1 LFNSLFKLGT
11 SVDYF
16 PQNLPPP
23 FWLQYSPIWLHAWKA
38 GDGHLYFKIKLK
50 EMKTIFI
57 TGASTGLGK
66 AAAKLFAARGWK
78 VIATMRKPGNEKE
91 LTLIDNISLL
101 PLDVTNPAQVKET
114 VQKAIAGGNIDVVF
128 NNAGYGLMGPL
139 EPTTD
144 EQLVRQLDTNLLG
157 VIRVTQAF
165 IPYFREKQQGLFIT
179 TTSIG
184 GLITFP
190 FCSVYHATKWA
201 LEGWS
206 ESMAF
211 ELKKIGVGIKTVS
224 PGGIK
229 TDFLNRSAEIASLPV
244 YDEWVKKLF
253 AGFSEDHF
261 ATAEQIAEVVYEA
274 ATDGKDKLRY
284 VAGEDAKALYAQ
296 RLQLGDEAFRKQM
309 EQTFLG
315 A

>member
-1 LFNSLFKLGT
+1 
-11 SVDYF
+11 
-16 PQNLPPP
+16 
-23 FWLQYSPIWLHAWKA
+23 
-38 GDGHLYFKIKLK
+38 
-50 EMKTIFI
+50 MKTIFI

-66 AAAKLFAARGWK
+66 ATAKLFAAKGWK
-78 VIATMRKPGNEKE
+78 VIATMRKPENEKE
-91 LTLIDNISLL
+91 LTLINNVTLL
-101 PLDVTNPAQVKET
+101 PLDVTNLAQIKET
-114 VQKAIAGGNIDVVF
+114 TQKALALGSIDVVF

-139 EPTTD
+139 ESTTD
-144 EQLVRQLDTNLLG
+144 EQLVRQLNTNILG

-165 IPYFREKQQGLFIT
+165 IPYFREKQQGLFIS

-190 FCSVYHATKWA
+190 FASVYHATKWA

-229 TDFLNRSAEIASLPV
+229 TDFLNRSADMSSHPAWQQWIE
-244 YDEWVKKLF
+244 KMF
-253 AGFSEDHF
+253 AGINEDHF
-261 ATAEQIAEVVYEA
+261 TPAEQIAAVVYEA
-274 ATDGKDKLRY
+274 ATDGKENLRY

-296 RLQLGDEAFRKQM
+296 RLQVGDEEFRKHM
-309 EQTFLG
+309 EQTFL
-315 A
+315 AS

>member
-1 LFNSLFKLGT
+1 LLAIESIFVKNDFSNFTLA
-11 SVDYF
+11 
-16 PQNLPPP
+16 
-23 FWLQYSPIWLHAWKA
+23 YSISATQTFTLATFQKNPHRNFVLTKT
-38 GDGHLYFKIKLK
+38 KNK
-50 EMKTIFI
+50 MKTIFI

-66 AAAKLFAARGWK
+66 ATAKLFATKGWN
-78 VIATMRKPGNEKE
+78 VIATMRKPENEKE
-91 LTLIDNISLL
+91 LNAINNITLL
-101 PLDVTNPAQVKET
+101 PLDVTNAEQIKET
-114 VQKAIAGGNIDVVF
+114 VQKAIALSDIDVVF

-139 EPTTD
+139 EFTSDT
-144 EQLVRQLDTNLLG
+144 QLEKQLDTNLLG

-165 IPYFREKQQGLFIT
+165 IPYFRKKQKGLFIT

-190 FCSVYHATKWA
+190 FSSVYHATKWA

-206 ESMAF
+206 ESMSF

-229 TDFLNRSAEIASLPV
+229 TDFLHRSAEINSNPV
-244 YDEWVKKLF
+244 YEEWMRQLF

-261 ATAEQIAEVVYEA
+261 SSAEQIADVVYEA

-296 RLQLGDEAFRKQM
+296 RLQVGDEVFRTQI
-309 EQTFLG
+309 EHTFLG
-315 A
+315 N